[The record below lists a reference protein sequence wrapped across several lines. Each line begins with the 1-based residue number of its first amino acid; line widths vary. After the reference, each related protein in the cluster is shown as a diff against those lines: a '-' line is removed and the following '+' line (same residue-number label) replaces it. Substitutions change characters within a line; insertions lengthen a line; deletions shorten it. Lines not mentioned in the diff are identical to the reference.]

1 MSCCG
6 NKRTAFVQQQ
16 GANQKA
22 TSPGTSRGLA
32 LPPIASKMWADL
44 HFENT
49 GEVAVTFRGAVT
61 NKHYH
66 WPGKGVVQAMDYRD
80 AGRLGPYRKILRRVL

>member
-6 NKRTAFVQQQ
+6 NKRAAFAQQQ
-16 GANQKA
+16 GTSQKA
-22 TSPGTSRGLA
+22 TNPGTSRSLA

-49 GEVAVTFRGAVT
+49 AEVAVTFRGAVT
-61 NKHYH
+61 NKSYH
-66 WPGKGVVQAMDYRD
+66 WSGKGVVQAMDYRD
-80 AGRLGPYRKILRRVL
+80 AGRLGVYQKVLRRVL